1 MRFIPLRQ
9 SALALLLVA
18 CQAAPSCSGSN
29 GGSGGGNAN
38 PPIPPAEELAFDQD
52 RAWAD
57 LTHLVEDIGRRRI
70 GTDGAQRTR
79 EYIRGELA
87 KLGWQLEEDVF
98 QCEPPEGAN
107 RKSTVTGTNLIARW
121 PGTVDREVWLASH
134 YDTFDRPKF
143 VGANDAGS
151 STAVLIE
158 LGRQLAREPGV
169 KREGPGVAL
178 VWFDGQEPFYPVRWD
193 DDTNSTFGS
202 RHLAQRAANEGF
214 GEKILALVLLDMV
227 GDKNL
232 GLKLEQLST
241 NWLKQIFRRTASELG
256 MDWAIVGEQEIKD
269 DHRPFLKKGIPAI
282 DLIDFNYPN
291 VSNRYWHTDED
302 TLDKCS
308 AESLG
313 TVGRLVLAALPRV
326 AAKGMEERGPQAQD

>member
-1 MRFIPLRQ
+1 MRFIPLRLI
-9 SALALLLVA
+9 ALALLLVA

-29 GGSGGGNAN
+29 GIGGGT
-38 PPIPPAEELAFDQD
+38 PIPPLPPANELTFDQD

-57 LTHLVEDIGRRRI
+57 LAHLVENIGRRRI
-70 GTDGAQRTR
+70 GTEGAQLTR

-87 KLGWQLEEDVF
+87 KLGWIFEEDIF
-98 QCEPPEGAN
+98 QCEPPVGAN
-107 RKSTVTGTNLIARW
+107 RKGTVTGTNLIARW
-121 PGTVDREVWLASH
+121 PGTIDREVWLASH

-158 LGRQLAREPGV
+158 LGRQLALEPGV
-169 KREGPGVAL
+169 KREGPGVSL
-178 VWFDGQEPFYPVRWD
+178 VWFDGEEPFYPVRWND
-193 DDTNSTFGS
+193 ETNSTFGS
-202 RHLAQRAANEGF
+202 RHLAQRAEDEGF
-214 GEKILALVLLDMV
+214 DERILALVLLDMV

-241 NWLKQIFRRTASELG
+241 NWLKQIFRRTASELE
-256 MDWAIVGEQEIKD
+256 MDWIIVGEQEIKD
-269 DHRPFLKKGIPAI
+269 DHRPFLRKGIPAI

-291 VSNRYWHTDED
+291 VSNLYWHTDKD

-313 TVGRLVLAALPRV
+313 IVGRLVLATLPRV
-326 AAKGMEERGPQAQD
+326 AAKGMELRGPNATE

>member
-18 CQAAPSCSGSN
+18 CQTAPSCSGSN

-178 VWFDGQEPFYPVRWD
+178 VWFDGEEPFYPVRWD

-241 NWLKQIFRRTASELG
+241 NWLKQIFRRTASELD